1 MSVQNKDKKKYESYT
16 AKKGAGFGAFAGFI
30 AAVAFT
36 GIIMWLPIALGMPT
50 GLFLHALGL
59 LVTGTTTTDDP
70 ALIGMTAFAIILVM
84 GISVGILFGIITSR
98 FARLHASNRKR
109 GVGFGIIAGL
119 IAYLVLYVPMI
130 LTVYPQLLTNAV
142 VTYPF
147 VKLSLFGESEFDLTT
162 TMSGYLSATLGI
174 GIIAYFVYGAIM
186 GGIVALEY
194 SVYNYSLTK
203 RKEMEKEEEQQKE
216 GQSRSQQK
224 RSPA

>member
-30 AAVAFT
+30 AAVSFT
-36 GIIMWLPIALGMPT
+36 GIIMWLPVALGMPT

-59 LVTGTTTTDDP
+59 SVTGTTTDDP
-70 ALIGMTAFAIILVM
+70 ALIGMTAFGIILIM

-98 FARLHASNRKR
+98 FARLHTSNKKR

-119 IAYLVLYVPMI
+119 IAYMVLYVPMI

-142 VTYPF
+142 ITYPF

-174 GIIAYFVYGAIM
+174 GIIAYLVYGAIM

-203 RKEMEKEEEQQKE
+203 RKEMEEEEEEQQKE
-216 GQSRSQQK
+216 GQS
-224 RSPA
+224 